1 MSMDLISSPNPHYIP
16 GYVGFCPQYKYRVGN
31 TYGST
36 THKLLLD
43 PTVSHAEKLVLSD
56 RSADDYQVVRPAKR
70 DIDIVDARTKH
81 GGEIYKHPT
90 IPGYEGF
97 VPRLNGMF
105 GQRYTVQATEALSQ
119 FDQLQQADR
128 AALNQLIRQ
137 GALQD
142 KKWDPRDLDDREL
155 TTSEFTL
162 PLLEVRPECCGIM
175 RNLPVE
181 EPPITPPTYS
191 HSPYF
196 MENNQPEKYLKQGF
210 AGHVP
215 FGYSSFG
222 KSNQAMTNSALCD
235 FTSNYRKRL
244 STEWAPV
251 SITRPDP
258 PLLIEPADIYPRHM
272 GQLPN
277 YAGHIPGEKFRF
289 GKTYGND
296 TRDAKRW
303 LRGDFS
309 T

>member
-1 MSMDLISSPNPHYIP
+1 MSVDLISTPNPHLIP
-16 GYVGFCPQYKYRVGN
+16 GYTGFCPQYKFRIGS

-56 RSADDYQVVRPAKR
+56 RTLDDYQVERPAQR
-70 DIDIVDARTKH
+70 DIDIVNARFRQ
-81 GGEIYKHPT
+81 GDVCYKHPT

-97 VPRLNGMF
+97 VPRLNGLF
-105 GQRYTVQATEALSQ
+105 GQRYSVQATEGLSE
-119 FDQLQQADR
+119 FQQMQDR
-128 AALNQLIRQ
+128 DKAALNQLLRQ

-142 KKWDPRDLDDREL
+142 GKWDPKNLEDREIVK
-155 TTSEFTL
+155 SEFKL
-162 PLLEVRPECCGIM
+162 PLLAVRPECAEIL

-181 EPPITPPTYS
+181 EPPLTPPDQS
-191 HSPYF
+191 ASPYF
-196 MENNQPEKYLKQGF
+196 MDNSDQNKYLKQGF

-215 FGYSSFG
+215 FGYASFG
-222 KSNQAMTNSALCD
+222 KTSQAMTNSSLCD

-251 SITRPDP
+251 SLNKPDP
-258 PLLIEPADIYPRHM
+258 PLLLSPAEIYHKHV
-272 GQLPN
+272 GLLPN
-277 YAGHIPGEKFRF
+277 YAGHIPGQIFRY